1 VKRKGHRRV
10 EGLIWGVPLGARPD
24 CIPVSRPR
32 GAKALGVKYE
42 KALAGALPGW
52 KHGQWFQFKDING
65 YGYCQVDLMIELEAC
80 VIVLEAKHTWV
91 ASGHR
96 QITEL
101 YKPVLEKVYKKP
113 VIGILVCKNLTGQ
126 TPQGGIV
133 GGLGEALSRVE
144 KIGPVVWQWLGRGAV
159 SWPVPLPQGLS
170 PI

>member
-1 VKRKGHRRV
+1 V

-80 VIVLEAKHTWV
+80 VIVLEAKP
-91 ASGHR
+91 
-96 QITEL
+96 Q
-101 YKPVLEKVYKKP
+101 
-113 VIGILVCKNLTGQ
+113 VIGR
-126 TPQGGIV
+126 
-133 GGLGEALSRVE
+133 SRNSTSQCLRRFT
-144 KIGPVVWQWLGRGAV
+144 KSL
-159 SWPVPLPQGLS
+159 
-170 PI
+170 